1 MLTGGHAQDAAD
13 VVGRVIAQRDL
24 AADNEAFWMMDA
36 RNAHA

>member
-1 MLTGGHAQDAAD
+1 

>member
-1 MLTGGHAQDAAD
+1 VLTGGHAQNAPD

-24 AADNEAFWMMDA
+24 AANEAFWMMDA